1 MNIRFIIQIKNIK
14 KIMLI
19 ILEIY
24 RKNIEQFI
32 KSNLYIINE
41 YNFLNSCNLIIS
53 KFRDI

>member
-1 MNIRFIIQIKNIK
+1 
-14 KIMLI
+14 MLI